1 MNLNPELLEI
11 LACPAC
17 KSPLRADDA
26 ASELVCDNP
35 DCGLAYAV
43 RDDIPVLLVEEAR
56 RPGEGE
62 DAGEASTDE
71 AGRDGETASAEHS
84 DGDAVNGSAPDGSD
98 SVGSSGAGEPGA
110 GREHPD
116 EAAGEPET

>member
-35 DCGLAYAV
+35 ECGLAYAV

-56 RPGEGE
+56 RPGEDE
-62 DAGEASTDE
+62 DAASASDT
-71 AGRDGETASAEHS
+71 GRDGETASAEPA
-84 DGDAVNGSAPDGSD
+84 GEAVNGSAPTGSE
-98 SVGSSGAGEPGA
+98 SAGAGETG
-110 GREHPD
+110 GRRENPD